1 MSLYY
6 IKKSFNFN
14 KIATENHEKNGIF
27 QSFRKIITMI

>member
-14 KIATENHEKNGIF
+14 KIATKNHKKTGYLKVFEKSL
-27 QSFRKIITMI
+27 Q